1 MTYQVQ
7 ILKGLFQPRTNRYQ
21 LEQAEG
27 ITGFGT
33 KLLLVYL
40 CSFVIFLLE
49 AYYGIGSESM
59 SKEITKL
66 GESEYE
72 AGKLLVIAGKL
83 LAGLLYP
90 TFYVV
95 LAAVVFWVI
104 LDIPFK
110 KVAVVQMIAFALH
123 LLEKVVYIPF
133 LLQMDLNQSDNPFSL
148 GVISQSI
155 LSNEYFIHFFGE
167 ISLFQITIIGIVYY
181 YLRELTEKNKYIPL
195 IMICVFYLA
204 SWFVA
209 AFLAYIDV
217 RVFL

>member
-133 LLQMDLNQSDNPFSL
+133 LLQMDLNQSANPFSL

-167 ISLFQITIIGIVYY
+167 ISLFQMAIIGIVYY